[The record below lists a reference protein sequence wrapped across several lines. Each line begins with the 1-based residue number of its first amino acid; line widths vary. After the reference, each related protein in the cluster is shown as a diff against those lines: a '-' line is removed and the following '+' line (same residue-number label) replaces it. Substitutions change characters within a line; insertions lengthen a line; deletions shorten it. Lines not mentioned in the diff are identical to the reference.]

1 MILTLL
7 ILLIDDDKHK
17 ILAPVPFTLVILDIP
32 GKFLYPKP
40 LDVKFILL
48 TPPDVFLDD
57 VS

>member
-1 MILTLL
+1 M
-7 ILLIDDDKHK
+7 LIDDERHR
-17 ILAPVPFTLVILDIP
+17 ILAPVPFTLVILDTP

-40 LDVKFILL
+40 PDVKFILL